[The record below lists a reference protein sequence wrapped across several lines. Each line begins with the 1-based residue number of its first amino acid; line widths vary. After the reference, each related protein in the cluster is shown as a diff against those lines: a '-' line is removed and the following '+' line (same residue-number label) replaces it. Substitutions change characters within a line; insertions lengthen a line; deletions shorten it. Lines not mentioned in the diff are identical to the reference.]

1 MSTTLSVHQFGIT
14 GLAGSVWS
22 EAARDVYDLAAR
34 RNRDLCTTLLAGGDL
49 TPNLPTIASCT
60 RE

>member
-1 MSTTLSVHQFGIT
+1 LALT

-34 RNRDLCTTLLAGGDL
+34 RNRTLCRTLFQRDDDS
-49 TPNLPTIASCT
+49 PQLPSIAACLQ
-60 RE
+60 